1 MNYQYFNSQ
10 IADYY
15 HLAKAEMVK
24 EIQWNVIAQQLDNE
38 GWTKVVLNS
47 LKPTLGMKHSVD
59 VVMWADENCVDL
71 FIHNGRT
78 WLFENE
84 KDATMFLLRWS

>member
-1 MNYQYFNSQ
+1 MKYQYSKSR

-15 HLAKAEMVK
+15 YVAKTEMLA
-24 EIQWNVIAQQLDNE
+24 EIDWNVVAQNLINE

-47 LKPTLGMKHSVD
+47 LIPTLGMKHSVD
-59 VVMWADENCVDL
+59 VLLWADENCVDH
-71 FIHNGRT
+71 FVHNGRI

-84 KDATMFLLRWS
+84 KDATMFILRWS

>member
-1 MNYQYFNSQ
+1 MTYQYSKSSE
-10 IADYY
+10 DYY
-15 HLAKAEMVK
+15 WLAKTEMGK
-24 EIQWNVIAQQLDNE
+24 EKQWEVVAQQLINE

-47 LKPTLGMKHSVD
+47 LIPTLGMTHSVD

-71 FIHNGRT
+71 FLHNGRT

-84 KDATMFLLRWS
+84 KDATMFILRWS

>member
-1 MNYQYFNSQ
+1 MTYQYSKSRE
-10 IADYY
+10 DYY
-15 HLAKAEMVK
+15 WLAKTEMEK
-24 EIQWNVIAQQLDNE
+24 EKQWEVVAQQLINE

-47 LKPTLGMKHSVD
+47 LIPTLGMTHSVD

-71 FIHNGRT
+71 FLHNGRT

-84 KDATMFLLRWS
+84 KDATMFILRWA